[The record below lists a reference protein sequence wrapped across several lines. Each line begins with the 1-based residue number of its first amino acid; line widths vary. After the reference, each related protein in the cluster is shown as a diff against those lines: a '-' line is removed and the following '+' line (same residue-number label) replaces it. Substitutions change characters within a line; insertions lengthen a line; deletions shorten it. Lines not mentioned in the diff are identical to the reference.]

1 MGFIKAFTGALGGS
15 FADQW
20 LDFYKPMPG
29 IPATAGIFPA
39 VSQGTNQGR
48 GSNTRSS
55 ENIIS
60 NGSKIIVLKAQL
72 SLPSKMG

>member
-39 VSQGTNQGR
+39 VSQGTNQ
-48 GSNTRSS
+48 
-55 ENIIS
+55 
-60 NGSKIIVLKAQL
+60 
-72 SLPSKMG
+72 LPSYYPRGIVGRFFIRDLKTKEKT